1 MNLKEWL
8 FERRLKKQEKQPVH
22 YLSWEKVR
30 NIIVLYESDI
40 MEKNPFEKG
49 LVKELQTEGK
59 DVTLLGY
66 VPRKDVTSANLPQ
79 SRMLGQK
86 DFRWLDGGLK
96 QEVIDDIRKRHYDLL
111 IDMSTR
117 SDLALKYMAMYIR
130 ADFKAGKN
138 LGEGIHNMMID
149 LPQTAGKEELKNELL
164 RYLKM
169 IKG

>member
-1 MNLKEWL
+1 MNIKEWI
-8 FERRLKKQEKQPVH
+8 FERRLKKQEKQPVY
-22 YLSWEKVR
+22 YLNWEKVR

-79 SRMLGQK
+79 SRILGQK
-86 DFRWLDGGLK
+86 DFGWLGGLK

-111 IDMSTR
+111 LDLSTR
-117 SDLALKYMAMYIR
+117 PALPLKYMAMYIR

-138 LGEGIHNMMID
+138 LGEGIHNLMID
-149 LPQTAGKEELKNELL
+149 LPQTAGKEELL
-164 RYLKM
+164 REMVKYLKI
-169 IKG
+169 IKN

>member
-8 FERRLKKQEKQPVH
+8 FERRLKKQEKQPVY
-22 YLSWEKVR
+22 YLNWESVR

-79 SRMLGQK
+79 SRILGQK
-86 DFRWLDGGLK
+86 DFGWLGGLK
-96 QEVIDDIRKRHYDLL
+96 QEVIDDIRKRHYDLML
-111 IDMSTR
+111 DLSTKP
-117 SDLALKYMAMYIR
+117 DLPLRYMAMYIR

-138 LGEGIHNMMID
+138 MGEGIHNLMIE

-169 IKG
+169 IKR